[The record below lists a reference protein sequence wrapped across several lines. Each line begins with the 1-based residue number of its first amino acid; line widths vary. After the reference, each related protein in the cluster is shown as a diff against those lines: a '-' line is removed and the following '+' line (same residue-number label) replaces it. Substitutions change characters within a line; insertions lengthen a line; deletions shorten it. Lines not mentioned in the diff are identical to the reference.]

1 MVERVIQLQLRQE
14 GASRNVLCFGYGQV
28 GIPLSFVELV
38 PIQEPSSA
46 LHSNKCVETLL

>member
-28 GIPLSFVELV
+28 GIPLPSLNLV
-38 PIQEPSSA
+38 LFRNLQVRCTA
-46 LHSNKCVETLL
+46 TNV